1 MSNVD
6 DRGGF
11 LDTLRDALGYE
22 SKVEFASGVVA
33 AGEAVIESTVA
44 GGGEARD
51 GSVVFLP
58 VNNALSPAGHV
69 AQYLE
74 QMGQGVQHVAS
85 RVDDLVALVDRAN
98 ELRDAT
104 GEGLAFLNVP
114 RSYYGDLPDAA
125 TLARRSGAPLEDAEA
140 ALDAL
145 RAAGA
150 VDAAGLVD
158 LDLDAAR
165 AAALVGDGAIA
176 AAVAESRYA
185 NLKDMLGDEFDEAG
199 YVAIVRANVLV
210 DAQGD
215 DVLLQIFTQPVLRR
229 APGEEAPFLEFIQRV
244 CAKRDVP
251 RAGCGGFGIR
261 NFLVLFLSIELNAAA
276 DALARAD
283 TPAAAAN
290 AAARLDCLRRQ
301 LAASN
306 PILAAI
312 SDAAAAEA
320 DGLAAGDAP
329 AIDAAR
335 RRKDGG
341 QRELQAVSAA
351 FADEMRAIREDG
363 A

>member
-1 MSNVD
+1 MRSARALAWLVAWSLTHCAAPFSAVAP
-6 DRGGF
+6 RAAE
-11 LDTLRDALGYE
+11 LRFDHVQIFADEVAPVADYKRLEAEAAALG
-22 SKVEFASGVVA
+22 ARLD
-33 AGEAVIESTVA
+33 AGEALPAGDAFDGLNRDVVRQLVCALQWRVA
-44 GGGEARD
+44 ASCEARD
-51 GSVVFLP
+51 TQ
-58 VNNALSPAGHV
+58 A
-69 AQYLE
+69 
-74 QMGQGVQHVAS
+74 
-85 RVDDLVALVDRAN
+85 
-98 ELRDAT
+98 
-104 GEGLAFLNVP
+104 
-114 RSYYGDLPDAA
+114 
-125 TLARRSGAPLEDAEA
+125 AEA
-140 ALDAL
+140 ALDAV

-158 LDLDAAR
+158 LELDAAR
-165 AAALVGDGAIA
+165 AAMLVGDGAVA

-244 CAKRDVP
+244 CAMRDVP
-251 RAGCGGFGIR
+251 PAGCGGFGIR

-276 DALARAD
+276 DALARAA
-283 TPAAAAN
+283 TPPAAAN

-320 DGLAAGDAP
+320 DGLAAGDETAV
-329 AIDAAR
+329 DAAR